1 MDLVTL
7 MDKTLNGYG
16 EMDIAIIV
24 MTLYKDNLPKGK
36 DLYIKLNN
44 NTPAYF
50 LERATFWTQ
59 QAMSSPD
66 ALTQEKCIYNAKK
79 LHEIS
84 LKFKET
90 KFKKAIM
97 EEIEYLTST

>member
-1 MDLVTL
+1 MDLATL
-7 MDKTLNGYG
+7 MDKCISGYG

-44 NTPAYF
+44 EVPRFF
-50 LERATFWTQ
+50 LERAVYWQ
-59 QAMSSPD
+59 QHANVNPD
-66 ALTQEKCIYNAKK
+66 RYTNYVYK
-79 LHEIS
+79 LQEIS

-97 EEIEYLTST
+97 EEIDYLKDT

>member
-1 MDLVTL
+1 MDLATL
-7 MDKTLNGYG
+7 MDRCISGYG

-24 MTLYKDNLPKGK
+24 MTIYKENLPKGK

-44 NTPAYF
+44 EVFRLF
-50 LERATFWTQ
+50 LERSVYWEQHAVTNP
-59 QAMSSPD
+59 SR
-66 ALTQEKCIYNAKK
+66 YNHFANT
-79 LHEIS
+79 LLEIA

-97 EEIEYLTST
+97 DEIEYLKDT